1 MSLTPTSDPAL
12 WDKITAASSE
22 RIIMLD
28 GAMGTMLQKQQLEEE
43 DFRGE
48 RFADWP
54 SPLKGNN
61 DLLVITKPSAV
72 RSVHDAFL
80 AAGADLIET
89 NSFNATTISQ
99 DDYGMSELAPEIARA
114 AALVARE
121 AADAWTEKT
130 PNKPRAVLGSIG
142 PMNKTLSISPK
153 VEDPGYRDVSFDEV
167 KESYIGQIKA
177 MIDLV
182 DAILIETVFDT
193 LNCKAAI
200 AACRET
206 FHEVGYEKPI
216 IISGTITDRSGR
228 TLSGQT
234 AEAFYISIAHAK
246 PWAVGLNCALGADEM
261 RPHIEAI
268 SRVAATRVIAFPN
281 AGLPNAFGEYDETPE
296 DMTAQ
301 ISPWIKGGIVN
312 VLGGCCGTTPDH
324 IAAIAKKR
332 PAYLLRRGRHCVYR
346 ASNLSRSR
354 FKIMS
359 SAATQ
364 FINVGE
370 RTNVAG
376 SIRFKKLIVNND
388 YEKALS
394 VARQQVESGAQIIDV
409 NMDDGLID
417 GCELH
422 LYERGRSRVFGT
434 CA

>member
-1 MSLTPTSDPAL
+1 MSATPSL
-12 WDKITAASSE
+12 WDQITSASAD
-22 RIIMLD
+22 RIIILD
-28 GAMGTMLQKQQLEEE
+28 GAMGTMLQKQQFEEE

-72 RSVHDAFL
+72 RAVHDAFL

-99 DDYGMSELAPEIARA
+99 DDYGMSDLAPEIARA

-121 AADAWTEKT
+121 AADAWTAKT
-130 PNKPRAVLGSIG
+130 PEKPRAVLGSVG

-234 AEAFYISIAHAK
+234 AEAFYISIAHAN
-246 PWAVGLNCALGADEM
+246 PWAIGLNCALGADEM

-268 SRVAATRVIAFPN
+268 SRVASTRVIAFPN

-301 ISPWIKGGIVN
+301 ITPWIKGGIVN
-312 VLGGCCGTTPDH
+312 ILGGCCGTTPDH
-324 IAAIAKKR
+324 IVSIAQAADGEAPRVPVATGATLRLSGLEPFQIA
-332 PAYLLRRGRHCVYR
+332 V
-346 ASNLSRSR
+346 
-354 FKIMS
+354 
-359 SAATQ
+359 
-364 FINVGE
+364 
-370 RTNVAG
+370 
-376 SIRFKKLIVNND
+376 
-388 YEKALS
+388 
-394 VARQQVESGAQIIDV
+394 
-409 NMDDGLID
+409 
-417 GCELH
+417 
-422 LYERGRSRVFGT
+422 
-434 CA
+434 